1 MMKASQWPESLSRY
15 NQMLWMSTADKEA
28 AYPPE

>member
-1 MMKASQWPESLSRY
+1 MTKTTITPPVKRY
-15 NQMLWMSTADKEA
+15 NQMLWMSTRDMEA